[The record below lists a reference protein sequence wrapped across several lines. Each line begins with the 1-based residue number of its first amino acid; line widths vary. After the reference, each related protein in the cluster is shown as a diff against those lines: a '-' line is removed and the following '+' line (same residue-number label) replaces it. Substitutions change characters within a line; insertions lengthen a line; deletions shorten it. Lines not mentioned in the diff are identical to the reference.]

1 MDIFDTFFLVEFLR
15 QWAATAGSNGPAAI
29 TPSGKFTVT
38 SALFVGL
45 GWFAGCWI
53 SST

>member
-29 TPSGKFTVT
+29 TPSGKFAVT
-38 SALFVGL
+38 STLFL
-45 GWFAGCWI
+45 G
-53 SST
+53 